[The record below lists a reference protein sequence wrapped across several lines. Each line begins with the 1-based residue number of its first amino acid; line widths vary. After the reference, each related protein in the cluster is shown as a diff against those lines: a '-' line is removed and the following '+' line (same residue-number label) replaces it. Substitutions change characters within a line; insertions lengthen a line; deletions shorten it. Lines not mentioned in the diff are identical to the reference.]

1 MIDLTAPQLI
11 SIFSCL
17 VCLLAFALGTY
28 VVYSRL
34 FANQSSSR
42 LTFTL
47 RLSRATA
54 NYVLRHQLHL
64 AKSLYQLSSDDRT
77 DRIRAVVSDSSYCR
91 TDLDVELLD
100 LDDSHCTMVVYA
112 SSRPNGVIDGFCIF
126 TDFGKSKAV
135 CQMVKSL
142 MDQYVIDKSM
152 VKLRNSR
159 KVREFTFAYRDS
171 LVYRDLVPKGTAY
184 TI

>member
-91 TDLDVELLD
+91 TDLDVSCWTLMIVTAQWWSTHPLD
-100 LDDSHCTMVVYA
+100 PPV
-112 SSRPNGVIDGFCIF
+112 
-126 TDFGKSKAV
+126 
-135 CQMVKSL
+135 
-142 MDQYVIDKSM
+142 
-152 VKLRNSR
+152 
-159 KVREFTFAYRDS
+159 
-171 LVYRDLVPKGTAY
+171 
-184 TI
+184 